1 MEELALNELQFLVA
15 LLASEE
21 SEVNELKTEFDAR
34 GVKGDRVQAV
44 LKELISDGTIGVT
57 KYKNEKFHDLEK
69 SESLSLIENWEHFVL
84 AQLQIFLTEEG
95 YKRWEIDDWG
105 ITTKRARS
113 LMFSNSGNS
122 IRVQSSPLPN
132 KLLKRTKNAWLALLR
147 RYF

>member
-1 MEELALNELQFLVA
+1 MEELASNELQFLVA

-44 LKELISDGTIGVT
+44 LKGLISDGTIGVT
-57 KYKNEKFHDLEK
+57 KYQSEEFHDYEK

-84 AQLQIFLTEEG
+84 AQLQIFLTDEG
-95 YKRWEIDDWG
+95 CKRWETDDWG

-122 IRVQSSPLPN
+122 IRV
-132 KLLKRTKNAWLALLR
+132 
-147 RYF
+147 